1 MFCPS
6 NETLQNLTE
15 KTKLLAHKCTQQIRA
30 AGAGGGPTTAVPS
43 SSDQEAAHST
53 TTTQSTSVDQQQQRS
68 SNDAKPA
75 GAVSSPPDGAGGG
88 KGSLRCF
95 CSCKG
100 TFSKIMGKK
109 YAAGKPTPDGHSQ
122 RTTRWYVKQPTWR
135 LWGEEREENAIYT
148 VYLKKVRYHR
158 PTPSASS
165 QDSDDEI
172 SHLEWETVR
181 VRFVKAATLARLVDA
196 LATDDGE
203 LESTFVNVFL
213 NTYRTFAQP
222 EKVLDLLL
230 ERYEK
235 LHSEP
240 GLLQPESL
248 SDQHKK
254 TLVSVLHVW
263 LDGFPEDWETD
274 NLQRLLAFT
283 SKRLPKSEI
292 HVKAL
297 NRFTHRLD
305 KYSRIP
311 PPLPWSND
319 YHDFTD
325 QFGGLCLTPAFRGPP
340 SHLLHSYRFPN
351 IPVKHF
357 AEQLTRMDMELFKR
371 LIPHQC
377 LGAIWSNRDKH
388 ECGSVLATVTQ
399 FNAVSFRVISSILI
413 EPRLK
418 PQERALLISTWID
431 IAQELR
437 LLKNFSSL
445 KAIISG
451 LQSNA
456 VYRLSKTWAVLPRD
470 KLELYNE
477 LARIFSEDNNAWAQR
492 EVLMREG
499 TAKFADTVGEND
511 RHLQKV
517 FQKQNTLISHGTIPY
532 LGTFL
537 TDLTM
542 IHAAIPDTLQ
552 DALINFDKRRKEFEV
567 LAQIKLLQGAAN
579 TYHLPDDPLFDR
591 WFASLLVL
599 DEREAHTLS
608 CSLEPAPE
616 MVAKRPPPAHHGSGA
631 ASGASSN
638 GAAGGTPGHK
648 KSDSIASNSSSGAGS
663 QFYCDINSTS
673 NASYSS
679 RNNSLDR
686 DATPPNASILSAA
699 SSVSSLSMDSTT
711 SSSQRSTHPSQ
722 NGGIG
727 GIRTPQSARHNNS
740 TASGK
745 SANGGH
751 HETPIINGQLVQS
764 SPLKSGSSPDF
775 YIIKVT
781 YETDQVELDGIVLY
795 KSIMLANNERTP
807 QVIRNAML
815 KLGLEGDPDRYT
827 LAQVLPDKELLLPN
841 NANVYYAVNTAYN
854 LNFILRPKKDATAN
868 PAPGLGAT
876 AAAATAASV
885 RP

>member
-15 KTKLLAHKCTQQIRA
+15 KTKLLAQKCSQKIQVT
-30 AGAGGGPTTAVPS
+30 GTDPVN
-43 SSDQEAAHST
+43 ST
-53 TTTQSTSVDQQQQRS
+53 GSGLVEQHQYYQQQQQHQQQREHLISNRNGGVDVVDLGKS
-68 SNDAKPA
+68 SSKEST
-75 GAVSSPPDGAGGG
+75 GKDGASWTAAG

-95 CSCKG
+95 CPCKG
-100 TFSKIMGKK
+100 TLSKMLAKK
-109 YAAGKPTPDGHSQ
+109 VGVVTGRDHSQ
-122 RTTRWYVKQPTWR
+122 QQQQQSRSTTRWYVKPTWR
-135 LWGEEREENAIYT
+135 LWGEEREQDAIYT

-181 VRFVKAATLARLVDA
+181 VRFVKAATLSRLVDA
-196 LATDDGE
+196 LTTDDGE

-213 NTYRTFAQP
+213 NTYRTFSKP
-222 EKVLDLLL
+222 EKVLELLL
-230 ERYEK
+230 NRYEK
-235 LHSEP
+235 LLAEP
-240 GLLQPESL
+240 APVLPAESL
-248 SDQHKK
+248 TDQRKK

-263 LDGFPEDWETD
+263 LDGFPEDWDTD

-283 SKRLPKSEI
+283 SKRLPNSEL

-297 NRFTHRLD
+297 HRYTNRLD

-319 YHDFTD
+319 YHDLSD

-340 SHLLHSYRFPN
+340 SHLLNSYRFPN

-377 LGAIWSNRDKH
+377 LGACWSARDKH
-388 ECGSVLATVTQ
+388 ECGSVVATVTQ
-399 FNAVSFRVISSILI
+399 FNAVSFRVISSVLI

-456 VYRLSKTWAVLPRD
+456 VYRLSKTWAALCRE
-470 KLELYNE
+470 KLELYTE

-499 TAKFADTVGEND
+499 TAKFADTAGEND

-542 IHAAIPDTLQ
+542 IHAAIPDTLLEG
-552 DALINFDKRRKEFEV
+552 LINFDKKRKEFEV

-579 TYHLPDDPLFDR
+579 SYHLPEDPLFDR

-608 CSLEPAPE
+608 CQLEPPPE
-616 MVAKRPPPAHHGSGA
+616 TAKRPVHQ
-631 ASGASSN
+631 
-638 GAAGGTPGHK
+638 GHK

-663 QFYCDINSTS
+663 QFYCDINSAS
-673 NASYSS
+673 NQSYSS

-686 DATPPNASILSAA
+686 DVTPPNASILSAA
-699 SSVSSLSMDSTT
+699 SSVSSLSMESTT
-711 SSSQRSTHPSQ
+711 SSSQKSNHLQ
-722 NGGIG
+722 NGGL
-727 GIRTPQSARHNNS
+727 IRTPQSNRAHNNS
-740 TASGK
+740 APNSASK
-745 SANGGH
+745 SQNGQD
-751 HETPIINGQLVQS
+751 TPIINGQLKDD
-764 SPLKSGSSPDF
+764 SPLKKNSPDF

-781 YETDQVELDGIVLY
+781 YETEQVELDGIVLY
-795 KSIMLANNERTP
+795 KSIMLGNNERTP

-827 LAQVLPDKELLLPN
+827 LSQVLPDKELLLPN

-854 LNFILRPKKDATAN
+854 LNFILRPKKDGEN
-868 PAPGLGAT
+868 G
-876 AAAATAASV
+876 
-885 RP
+885 R